1 MKLFVFT
8 IITVILGLVD
18 LNAQQIGDYKSVDS
32 GNWTSVGIWNT
43 YNGTVWIPATYYP
56 GQITGTNDVL
66 IIGGN
71 SVSISS
77 TILNTINSVTV
88 GDGTGAMDN
97 FFVSGT
103 STLNTQVITITNG
116 GIAEWISNVS
126 LSLPA
131 GANFKIDTGGE
142 LVTDTPCNAAKRLII
157 GTTIYSTC
165 NGAAGAQF
173 SFTDLNEEGGTL
185 SVTPTSNSP
194 ICEGDLLNL
203 YSNPSGTGSSNASYL
218 WTGPNG
224 YTSTIQNPVISGLI
238 AGDYEYTVTIRD
250 SAGNTNT
257 KTLSIIV
264 LPKPIVTSTTPG
276 FRNGP
281 GTVVLG
287 ASAFSGTLN
296 WYSNP
301 SGGSSLGI
309 GTSFTTPTIST
320 STSFY
325 VEASGNGCISDRVVV
340 LATVNNNST
349 VITNRNTTYRI
360 KKN

>member
-1 MKLFVFT
+1 MKLLTYT
-8 IITVILGLVD
+8 IITLIIGLAN
-18 LNAQQIGDYKSVDS
+18 LNAQKIGDYKSVGS
-32 GNWTSVGIWNT
+32 GNWTSIGVWNT
-43 YNGTVWIPATYYP
+43 YNGTAWISATYYP

-77 TILNTINSVTV
+77 NIPNTINSVTA
-88 GDGTGAMDN
+88 GDGTGALDN

-103 STLNTQVITITNG
+103 SSLNTQVITIANG
-116 GIAEWISNVS
+116 GYAEWISNVS

-131 GANFKIDTGGE
+131 GANFKIDPGGE
-142 LVTDTPCNAAKRLII
+142 LAMDKPCNAAKRLII
-157 GTTIYSTC
+157 GTTTYSTC
-165 NGAAGAQF
+165 NGAAGAQY
-173 SFTDLNEEGGTL
+173 SFNDLNDEGGTL

-203 YSNPSGTGSSNASYL
+203 YSNPSGTGSSGASFL

-224 YTSTIQNPVISGLI
+224 YTSTNQNPVISDLTQGNY
-238 AGDYEYTVTIRD
+238 DYTVTIRD

-257 KTLSIIV
+257 KTLSISV
-264 LPKPIVTSTTPG
+264 LPTPVITSTTPG

-287 ASAFSGTLN
+287 ASTSYGTLN
-296 WYSNP
+296 WYLNS
-301 SGGSSLGI
+301 SGGSSLGT
-309 GTSFTTPTIST
+309 GPSFTTPAIST

-325 VEASGNGCISDRVVV
+325 VETSENGCISDRVVV

-349 VITNRNTTYRI
+349 VITNRKITYRI

>member
-1 MKLFVFT
+1 MKLLTFT
-8 IITVILGLVD
+8 IITLIIGLAN
-18 LNAQQIGDYKSVDS
+18 LNAQQIGDYKTVGS

-43 YNGTVWIPATYYP
+43 YNGSAWVPATFYP
-56 GQITGTNDVL
+56 GQLTGTNDVR

-77 TILNTINSVTV
+77 IIPNTINSVTV
-88 GDGTGAMDN
+88 GDGIGALDN

-103 STLNTQVITITNG
+103 STLNTQLITIANG
-116 GIAEWISNVS
+116 GYAEWISNVS

-131 GANFKIDTGGE
+131 GANFKINPGGE
-142 LVTDTPCNAAKRLII
+142 LATDKPCNAAKRLII

-165 NGAAGAQF
+165 NGGAGAQY
-173 SFTDLNEEGGTL
+173 SFDELNDEGGTL

-203 YSNPSGTGSSNASYL
+203 YSNPSGTGSSSASFL

-224 YTSTIQNPVISGLI
+224 YTSTSQDPVISNLTQGN
-238 AGDYEYTVTIRD
+238 YSYTITISD
-250 SAGNTNT
+250 SGGNTNT
-257 KTLSIIV
+257 KTLSISV
-264 LPKPIVTSTTPG
+264 LPTPVITSTTPG

-287 ASAFSGTLN
+287 ASTSSGILN
-296 WYSNP
+296 WYVNP
-301 SGGSSLGI
+301 SGGSSLGT

-325 VEASGNGCISDRVVV
+325 VDASENGCISGRVAV
-340 LATVNNNST
+340 LATVNNST
-349 VITNRNTTYRI
+349 VITNRKITYRI